1 MMRSTTHHWPL
12 VYAARACRGGC
23 TGLMAVAMDFASTS
37 EDTAVAFAAGGVKA
51 VLTCHCRPPP
61 QVEE

>member
-1 MMRSTTHHWPL
+1 
-12 VYAARACRGGC
+12 
-23 TGLMAVAMDFASTS
+23 MAVAMDFASTS